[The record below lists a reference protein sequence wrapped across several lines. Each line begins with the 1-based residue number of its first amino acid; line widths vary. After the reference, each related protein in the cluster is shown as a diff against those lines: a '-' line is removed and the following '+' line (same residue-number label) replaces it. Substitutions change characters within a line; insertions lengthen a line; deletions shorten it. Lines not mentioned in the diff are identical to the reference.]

1 MTDMG
6 ALQQEQVQGG
16 TGGRSFS
23 DILCA
28 VDGTRKSFA
37 AVEQAATLAGPQG
50 HLTLLAVTAVTGAG
64 AYRTAAISPP
74 RAEQMLERARKIAE
88 RHQVASEVLVDP
100 RGPAP
105 EVVLEH
111 AIEHDLLALGA
122 PAASWLA
129 GKLTDGVTAAAI
141 KELKTPLL
149 ACRRL
154 TPGEQRFA
162 ERILV
167 ASDGLEGSDQLIELA
182 GHLARECDGSV
193 VLLHVTGVE
202 SRVAFHT
209 IESQTRRL
217 GDLIKD
223 SSDVRVEVGDAA
235 EAIVLAADEADAS
248 LILMGSRRLKGLRAI
263 GSVSRR
269 VVREAHCSVLL
280 LPPSPE

>member
-1 MTDMG
+1 
-6 ALQQEQVQGG
+6 
-16 TGGRSFS
+16 
-23 DILCA
+23 
-28 VDGTRKSFA
+28 
-37 AVEQAATLAGPQG
+37 
-50 HLTLLAVTAVTGAG
+50 
-64 AYRTAAISPP
+64 
-74 RAEQMLERARKIAE
+74 
-88 RHQVASEVLVDP
+88 VDP

-105 EVVLEH
+105 RVVLEH
-111 AIEHDLLALGA
+111 ATEHDLLALGA

-129 GKLTDGVTAAAI
+129 GRLADGVTAAAV
-141 KELKTPLL
+141 KDLRTPVL

-167 ASDGLEGSDQLIELA
+167 ASDGLEGSDELIELA
-182 GHLARECDGSV
+182 RRLAAERDGSV

-202 SRVAFHT
+202 SRVASHS
-209 IESQTRRL
+209 IESQAKRL

-280 LPPSPE
+280 APPSAK